1 MKISDLATRTGLT
14 AHTIRYYE
22 RIGLMPAADRDSSGH
37 RAYDERTLVWVEFLG
52 HLKTTGMP
60 IRDMLDYARLR
71 AAGAG
76 TEGRRKAMLAQHRA
90 VVAQR
95 VVDLNECLDVLDAKI
110 AGYGD

>member
-1 MKISDLATRTGLT
+1 MKISDLAERTGLT

-22 RIGLMPAADRDSSGH
+22 RIGLMPAAQRDRSGH

-76 TEGRRKAMLAQHRA
+76 TEGQRKAMLARHRDA
-90 VVAQR
+90 VALRVVA
-95 VVDLNECLDVLDAKI
+95 LTACLDVLDAKI